1 MCLDPVIL
9 SVSSNVDRE
18 DETNIKASVMC
29 CYNYEGDITVLLD
42 VELTDIQL
50 KDAASKQ
57 VTQLGTKPS
66 NGQLLTFLTKEK
78 STNLCVVM

>member
-1 MCLDPVIL
+1 
-9 SVSSNVDRE
+9 
-18 DETNIKASVMC
+18 MC
-29 CYNYEGDITVLLD
+29 CYNYEEDITVLLD

-50 KDAASKQ
+50 KDAVSKQ

-66 NGQLLTFLTKEK
+66 NGQLLSLTKEK